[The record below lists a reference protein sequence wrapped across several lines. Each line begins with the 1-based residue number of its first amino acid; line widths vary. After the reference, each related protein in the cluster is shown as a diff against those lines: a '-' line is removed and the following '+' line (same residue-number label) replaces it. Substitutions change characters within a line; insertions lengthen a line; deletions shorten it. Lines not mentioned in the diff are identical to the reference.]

1 MPAYIFAVLIC
12 IYTVITMKTRCSF
25 TKFKGLL
32 LTFIFL
38 FQWFALKQKNVRGE
52 DCIVTQPWWSLH
64 CRAMHWL
71 IQPFA
76 QTPLNQ
82 ICRVFTLSFKTH
94 SNTHTHTHA
103 YTRRHT
109 IFSAQR
115 SCSVHRSK
123 VDGHEWES
131 TSVTGEVSER
141 GLCFFGGEAN
151 VCNVAKRWRRLKK
164 SISFT
169 CAIWKGQGW
178 CWSAFSLST
187 NPMMAHHCWPSQDF
201 A

>member
-1 MPAYIFAVLIC
+1 MTRVQFYCSAMYTLQLLCIVSICLFFLFYFSNNLIKSYMPAYIFAVLIC

-64 CRAMHWL
+64 CREMHWL

-94 SNTHTHTHA
+94 SNTHTHARIHTQTHN
-103 YTRRHT
+103 
-109 IFSAQR
+109 ILS
-115 SCSVHRSK
+115 SK
-123 VDGHEWES
+123 KLQCTPIKSGWSWMRKYVCDRWS
-131 TSVTGEVSER
+131 QWTWTLV
-141 GLCFFGGEAN
+141 FFLGSK
-151 VCNVAKRWRRLKK
+151 CL
-164 SISFT
+164 
-169 CAIWKGQGW
+169 
-178 CWSAFSLST
+178 
-187 NPMMAHHCWPSQDF
+187 
-201 A
+201 